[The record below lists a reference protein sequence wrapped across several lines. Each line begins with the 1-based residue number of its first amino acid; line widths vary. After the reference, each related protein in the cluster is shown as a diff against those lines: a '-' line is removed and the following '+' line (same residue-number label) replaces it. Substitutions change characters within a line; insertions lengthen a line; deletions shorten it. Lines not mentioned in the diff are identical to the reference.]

1 MANKISRRRQTQNSL
16 DAETSER
23 ARIVA
28 AFMGLL
34 VEQSIRKM
42 DFGQIATGADV
53 SIAQL
58 REEFGSTIDVLTA
71 HVEEMDC
78 LVLAGE
84 DVEMAERAPRL
95 AMLLTSVL
103 RAWLKG
109 EDPNL
114 ARTMSAIER
123 AGAWAAARR
132 LPRPRLPHSGVH
144 LPPAPWR
151 RRRADRDKVG
161 A

>member
-1 MANKISRRRQTQNSL
+1 MVSKSSPRRKTRDSL
-16 DAETSER
+16 DAKTSER

-34 VEQSIRKM
+34 VEQSIRHL
-42 DFGQIATGADV
+42 DFGQVAAGADV

-58 REEFGSTIDVLTA
+58 REEFASTIDALTA

-78 LVLAGE
+78 LVLSGAE
-84 DVEMAERAPRL
+84 VEMADRAHCL

-123 AGAWAAARR
+123 AGAWEAARR
-132 LPRPRLPHSGVH
+132 PVRPRLPHSGLQ
-144 LPPAPWR
+144 LPPTPQR
-151 RRRADRDKVG
+151 RHRADQDKVG